1 LSAPRQACVKF
12 AQSPLS
18 SFDRDPGSAWSGKTD
33 VDVDTYV
40 LRGIKDWDVDEPA
53 SPSLEKRSRQE

>member
-1 LSAPRQACVKF
+1 
-12 AQSPLS
+12 LS

-53 SPSLEKRSRQE
+53 SPSLEKRSRQEWRFSVGDLSIREGV